1 MKMIVGLGNP
11 SSKYENTRHNMGF
24 HVLDLLE
31 KELNIRVYINRGGGL
46 TGQGFFGSEKI
57 LLVKPLTFMNLSGEC
72 VGPLASYYKLPP
84 EDILVI
90 CDDVNLPL
98 GQLRIREK
106 GSAGGHNGLK
116 DIIRHLGSDAFPRLR
131 LGVGP
136 QPEGLDLVD
145 FVLMQFSAEE
155 KSRCTEAEERAARA
169 ARMWLEQGTAA
180 AMNAFNQRIKPD
192 GQKL

>member
-11 SSKYENTRHNMGF
+11 GSKYENTRHNVGF

-31 KELNIRVYINRGGGL
+31 KELNIRIYINRGGGL

-84 EDILVI
+84 EEILVI

-145 FVLMQFSAEE
+145 FVLMQFTAEE

>member
-11 SSKYENTRHNMGF
+11 GSKYENTRHNMGV

-84 EDILVI
+84 EEILVI

-131 LGVGP
+131 IGVGP
-136 QPEGLDLVD
+136 PPEGLDLVD

-155 KSRCTEAEERAARA
+155 KSRCAEAEERAARA

>member
-11 SSKYENTRHNMGF
+11 GSKYENTRHNMGF

-31 KELNIRVYINRGGGL
+31 KELNIRIYINRGGGL

-84 EDILVI
+84 EEILVI

-145 FVLMQFSAEE
+145 FVLMQFTAEE